1 MRPGLGLY
9 LATRAAYFDIEVC
22 GGRTKMPE
30 VCLDIIPRDLR
41 FGLIE
46 NADAAWFDG
55 DPLKSAIMDG
65 FAVLLPVGE
74 RFFIRSLRHYIG
86 QIDDPVVRQ
95 DIQGYA
101 VQEAFHT
108 REHEAYNQALRNL
121 GYDVDAMEAEV
132 RALLDTDAAPFQR
145 LLVTCAIEQITYAF
159 ARLLL
164 SRPGLLRDTRPAYRR
179 LWTWHALEE
188 LEHSAVSLRVLR
200 AVTPN
205 LPGWKR
211 YLARVSLMSVVLAR
225 FMPLAFRN
233 VRAIARASGVPMGAR
248 GGLRLMWLLFGKPGF
263 LRSSLLP
270 LLAYYRPGYSGE
282 RAADAELVRQGRAA
296 LAAELGEGAT
306 ASVYRLRG
314 AGAAHAAA

>member
-1 MRPGLGLY
+1 
-9 LATRAAYFDIEVC
+9 
-22 GGRTKMPE
+22 MPD

-55 DPLKSAIMDG
+55 DPLKSAVMDG
-65 FAVLLPVGE
+65 FAVLLPEGE

-164 SRPGLLRDTRPAYRR
+164 SRPGLLRVSRPAYRR

-205 LPGWKR
+205 MPGWKR
-211 YLARVSLMSVVLAR
+211 YLARVAVLSGALVRIQLLIIRNFRAMAR
-225 FMPLAFRN
+225 T
-233 VRAIARASGVPMGAR
+233 SGVPMGAR
-248 GGLRLMWLLFGKPGF
+248 GWLRWAWMLFGKPGF
-263 LRSSLLP
+263 FRAALLP

-282 RAADAELVRQGRAA
+282 WAADAELVRQGRAA
-296 LAAELGEGAT
+296 LAADLGEGAA
-306 ASVYRLRG
+306 ASVYRLRS
-314 AGAAHAAA
+314 AGAAHASA

>member
-1 MRPGLGLY
+1 MLHVPWLY
-9 LATRAAYFDIEVC
+9 LPPTIAYLPSSFSGDFA
-22 GGRTKMPE
+22 KMPDAA
-30 VCLDIIPRDLR
+30 LDIIPRDLR
-41 FGLIE
+41 FDLIE

-55 DPLKSAIMDG
+55 DPLKSAIYDG
-65 FAVLLPVGE
+65 FAVLLPDGE

-121 GYDVDAMEAEV
+121 GHDVDAMEA
-132 RALLDTDAAPFQR
+132 RARSLLDTLTDPFQR
-145 LLVTCAIEQITYAF
+145 LLVTCAIEQMTYAF
-159 ARLLL
+159 ARFLL
-164 SRPGLLRDTRPAYRR
+164 SRPGFLRDSRPAYRR

-205 LPGWKR
+205 MPGWKR
-211 YLARVSLMSVVLAR
+211 YLARVALMSVVLAR
-225 FMPLAFRN
+225 FIPLATRNFRSM
-233 VRAIARASGVPMGAR
+233 VRAAGEPMGAR
-248 GGLRLMWLLFGKPGF
+248 GWLRWIWLVFGKPGF
-263 LRSSLLP
+263 ARAALPP

-296 LAAELGEGAT
+296 LAAELGDAAT

-314 AGAAHAAA
+314 AGAAHVAA

>member
-1 MRPGLGLY
+1 MGLY
-9 LATRAAYFDIEVC
+9 LATRAAYVELQVC
-22 GGRTKMPE
+22 GGRTKMPD

-55 DPLKSAIMDG
+55 DPLKSAVMDG
-65 FAVLLPVGE
+65 FAVLLPEGE

-132 RALLDTDAAPFQR
+132 RALLDTFTDPFQR
-145 LLVTCAIEQITYAF
+145 LLVTCAIEQITYAL
-159 ARLLL
+159 ARGLLT
-164 SRPGLLRDTRPAYRR
+164 RPGLFRDSRPAYRR

-205 LPGWKR
+205 TPGWKR
-211 YLARVSLMSVVLAR
+211 YLARVAILSGAVVRIQLLMIRNFRAMAR
-225 FMPLAFRN
+225 T
-233 VRAIARASGVPMGAR
+233 SGVPMGAK
-248 GGLRLMWLLFGKPGF
+248 GWLRWAWMLFGKPGF
-263 LRSSLLP
+263 FRAALLP

-282 RAADAELVRQGRAA
+282 CAADAELVRQGRAA
-296 LAAELGEGAT
+296 LAADLGEGAA
-306 ASVYRLRG
+306 ASVYRLRS
-314 AGAAHAAA
+314 AGAAHASA